1 MDKVNVLVTLI
12 VAASVAITGI
22 HVVESQDIAD
32 QIEYEHDMAT
42 AYGNQTYGADNYT
55 LHMSRVIGGHGGYHL
70 ELDNGTLV
78 HLHDVP
84 REKLERAYAR
94 EHNASVRVNA
104 TGFVSHPNA

>member
-32 QIEYEHDMAT
+32 QIERQYEMAE
-42 AYGNQTYGADNYT
+42 AYGKVTYGAGNYT
-55 LHMSRVIGGHGGYHL
+55 IVNSRVIGGQGGLHL

-78 HLHDVP
+78 HLHDIP
-84 REKLERAYAR
+84 DETLERAYAR
-94 EHNASVRVNA
+94 EHNASVQLNA
-104 TGFVSHPNA
+104 TGPVNYTS